1 METGLENELL
11 QDTTEALPYE
21 EEETYNGNRDYDPG
35 PNDGKY
41 GFVEVEIDGEI
52 RQCTNAYTSNAYG
65 GQYCVGDWLPGK
77 NGGEQQIRE
86 ISGTGI
92 AVAPNQWD
100 AEETYADVGEKLG
113 MSLEQWTEFSA
124 ELQALNE
131 TVDGLQGNMF
141 GPTDQERGR
150 LGIRISQENPDWS
163 EEQVMAEADRLLEE
177 KWQTSDAYA
186 QAAAAETALFEQY
199 GIQKEN
205 PGVYG
210 SGVWID
216 DEGKYHK
223 FESSS
228 GNLYQTSQ
236 DTSFLDIAVPVGI
249 SIITGVV
256 TGGAG
261 QALTGALANAG
272 LSPALAQAASSAIL
286 NSAAQ
291 MITTGEVDITQA
303 LTSAAGAYFQEAGL
317 SGLLGDN
324 GVSSTLGD
332 LADTV
337 TGKMNEFKDL
347 ISTGSTIADAAIQA
361 GGMSMLTSLVTQGEI
376 DVQQALIA
384 AAQAGG
390 TNAIGELISSGVA
403 TDGDVDE
410 FEEWLAQDDEMQQ
423 QFIDADV
430 KDPFLNPN
438 YTTIG
443 DGLMQNADGEV
454 FNYDGDSI
462 GNMSDLDV
470 DGDGVLNAND
480 LEFVEATGEYRSIP
494 QVVQDAL
501 DPPINETPALQLQ
514 DGNTYYLDADGN
526 VYSRDQVAWRGG
538 DVNDFVVLG
547 TDTVAG
553 TTATYSQ
560 GSDVFYDDD
569 MKIVLRGE
577 DAGIINV
584 GTGNEFTYGEQYSGN
599 QIFDDVG
606 GIPQDLGAA
615 QYSGTVRGAPGDPG
629 AEFDVYYNPE
639 TNTTY
644 LVNQADPTQVNKIE
658 DTTPEEVQQEPETDP
673 VDSTDETLTGADAN
687 AGEDGSPNENPY
699 EENTNVSEEVVDST
713 EDATV
718 DNPLLNN
725 NSTNDT
731 TDPNP
736 STEETSESTEETT
749 EETADSEVVDSNGEV
764 VVDTGVATPNYRVN
778 QITGLLGGTIGS
790 ISGQGGDTS
799 ETGTEDGTEN
809 GDNNGEDTSVGDE
822 GDDPDGTDSTAIG
835 PGDDT
840 TGTGDPGIGDGTG
853 GDGNGGGG
861 GGGGLLA
868 GGGNFTPKWGE
879 LFKYT
884 DITPA
889 QAKKMAPMYDYIKQT
904 KGMLS

>member
-1 METGLENELL
+1 MEYMNERQDLIDSGEYEVGDYGQIVETSAVQNVDGTMIEPSDIQNLSRNDFIAKYGLDPSEVQLVET
-11 QDTTEALPYE
+11 DTTGA
-21 EEETYNGNRDYDPG
+21 RAQ
-35 PNDGKY
+35 
-41 GFVEVEIDGEI
+41 GFTDW
-52 RQCTNAYTSNAYG
+52 SNS
-65 GQYCVGDWLPGK
+65 D
-77 NGGEQQIRE
+77 
-86 ISGTGI
+86 
-92 AVAPNQWD
+92 AV
-100 AEETYADVGEKLG
+100 V
-113 MSLEQWTEFSA
+113 
-124 ELQALNE
+124 ALNE
-131 TVDGLQGNMF
+131 KYGIDSTRVTEEGREYQWNGSAYVKTKDYDNFDF
-141 GPTDQERGR
+141 GT
-150 LGIRISQENPDWS
+150 LSKL
-163 EEQVMAEADRLLEE
+163 VV
-177 KWQTSDAYA
+177 K
-186 QAAAAETALFEQY
+186 AAASAIVTPAIGGALTTAL
-199 GIQKEN
+199 
-205 PGVYG
+205 
-210 SGVWID
+210 
-216 DEGKYHK
+216 
-223 FESSS
+223 
-228 GNLYQTSQ
+228 T
-236 DTSFLDIAVPVGI
+236 
-249 SIITGVV
+249 
-256 TGGAG
+256 
-261 QALTGALANAG
+261 NAG
-272 LSPALAQAASSAIL
+272 LSSAVASAASSAIV
-286 NSAAQ
+286 NSATQ
-291 MITTGEVDITQA
+291 LITTGELDVSQA
-303 LTSAAGAYFQEAGL
+303 LLSAAGSYFQEAGM
-317 SGLLGDN
+317 GELLGDSQV
-324 GVSSTLGD
+324 GSALTDATEFVQEQ
-332 LADTV
+332 V
-337 TGKMNEFKDL
+337 TEFKDL
-347 ISTGSTIADAAIQA
+347 ISTGSSIADAAIQS
-361 GGMSMLTSLVTQGEI
+361 GGMSMLTSMVTQGE
-376 DVQQALIA
+376 VNLESALSSAIQGGV
-384 AAQAGG
+384 QAGYQQLV
-390 TNAIGELISSGVA
+390 AASGI
-403 TDGDVDE
+403 TSEDE
-410 FEEWLAQDDEMQQ
+410 FESWMSEQDEMQQ

-494 QVVQDAL
+494 QDVQDAL

-673 VDSTDETLTGADAN
+673 VDSTDEELTGGAAN
-687 AGEDGSPNENPY
+687 SGEDGSPNENPY

-764 VVDTGVATPNYRVN
+764 VVETGTSNPTHRTDQV
-778 QITGLLGGTIGS
+778 TGLLGGILGS

-822 GDDPDGTDSTAIG
+822 GDDPDGTNSTETG
-835 PGDDT
+835 PGDDVV
-840 TGTGDPGIGDGTG
+840 GTGDPGIGDGPG
-853 GDGNGGGG
+853 GDGPGGDG